1 MAIDLK
7 DQRVLKDRLVKI
19 DRQEEILLA
28 TIDQE
33 EHLLQDPAEQEVIQD
48 EMKEAEE
55 LRLTT
60 SAPAAHEDKNL

>member
-1 MAIDLK
+1 M
-7 DQRVLKDRLVKI
+7 KI